1 LLVDVPGTKTTNG
14 AVNGIV
20 TGAKLDSARDWK
32 SNEVRVL
39 LMIAAAGPLVWLKE
53 LFLNFFFCPST
64 VEIFSICFR
73 LRV

>member
-53 LFLNFFFCPST
+53 LFFQFFLLSFDSGD
-64 VEIFSICFR
+64 FFH
-73 LRV
+73 LF

>member
-32 SNEVRVL
+32 SNKVRVL